1 MLLALWVSLAAGA
14 GAVARYLLD
23 QTVQRRSRGEFPF
36 GTLAVN
42 VSGSLVLG
50 FVVGMAVHH
59 GLGADT
65 ALVLGSGFAG
75 GYTTLS
81 TWAYESLALAETGE
95 LLEAAANV
103 VVSVVLGLAAGAAGL
118 ALALL

>member
-59 GLGADT
+59 GLAADT